1 MTREGELA
9 LLRRIEAQAALLLDS
24 PDALMAGQYRHL
36 HGRITALIAIL
47 TSTPQERASSL
58 RENDHAETDGPRG
71 PDHGSG
77 VGPR

>member
-1 MTREGELA
+1 MNREEELA
-9 LLRRIEAQAALLLDS
+9 LLRRIEMQAARLLDT

-36 HGRITALIAIL
+36 HGRISALIAIL
-47 TSTPQERASSL
+47 TSTPQERAFV

>member
-1 MTREGELA
+1 MNREEELA
-9 LLRRIEAQAALLLDS
+9 LLRRIETQAARLLDT

-36 HGRITALIAIL
+36 HGRISALIAIL
-47 TSTPQERASSL
+47 TSTPQERAFV

>member
-1 MTREGELA
+1 MNRQEELA
-9 LLRRIEAQAALLLDS
+9 LLRRIETQARALLDS
-24 PDALMAGQYRHL
+24 PDALMSGQYRHL

-47 TSTPQERASSL
+47 TSTPQERASL

-71 PDHGSG
+71 PDHGGG

>member
-1 MTREGELA
+1 MTREQELA
-9 LLRRIEAQAALLLDS
+9 LLRQIETQAARLLDS
-24 PDALMAGQYRHL
+24 PDALMSGQYRHL

-47 TSTPQERASSL
+47 TSTPQERAFV

-71 PDHGSG
+71 PDHGGG

>member
-1 MTREGELA
+1 MNREDELA
-9 LLRRIEAQAALLLDS
+9 LLRDLQDRAARLLDS
-24 PDALMAGQYRHL
+24 GDALMSGQYHHL
-36 HGRITALIAIL
+36 YGRITSLIAIL
-47 TSTPQERASSL
+47 TSTPQERAFV